1 MKIAV
6 KGQLNQVEELKNLI
20 SGHSLIPFKIS
31 EIDTYD
37 VIFDLDFDD
46 SPEQIQAYHQIKDKL
61 IIVGSVK
68 IQLEELYA
76 ELGSNPSCTI
86 IGMNTLPTFIN
97 RDVLEC
103 CAINQHG
110 SNNQLSVLELAKLF
124 IGVPYLWGGRHFSG
138 IDCSGF
144 VQVVYK
150 CLDIQL
156 PRDAS
161 QQQKVGKAIAFR
173 DLFEGDLLF
182 FESNNRVTHV
192 GIYMGNGQIIHSHG
206 MVRVD
211 QLRKDGIFNLQTG
224 EQSHSYYSAKRVR

>member
-1 MKIAV
+1 MDYDDYKGWLSKASIHKIESLEF
-6 KGQLNQVEELKNLI
+6 KSKKFLQTDFIKHSTNSLTNQPLI
-20 SGHSLIPFKIS
+20 SSIGS
-31 EIDTYD
+31 E
-37 VIFDLDFDD
+37 F
-46 SPEQIQAYHQIKDKL
+46 SEQ
-61 IIVGSVK
+61 
-68 IQLEELYA
+68 
-76 ELGSNPSCTI
+76 T
-86 IGMNTLPTFIN
+86 
-97 RDVLEC
+97 
-103 CAINQHG
+103 G

-161 QQQKVGKAIAFR
+161 QQQKVGNPIAFR

>member
-1 MKIAV
+1 MDRGICHLSQIPLRAAPKSSSEMVSQLLFGETYVILEQHEEWSLVQMDYDDYKGWLSKASIHKIESLEF
-6 KGQLNQVEELKNLI
+6 KSKKFLQTDFIKHSTNSLTNQPLI
-20 SGHSLIPFKIS
+20 SSIGS
-31 EIDTYD
+31 E
-37 VIFDLDFDD
+37 F
-46 SPEQIQAYHQIKDKL
+46 SEQ
-61 IIVGSVK
+61 
-68 IQLEELYA
+68 
-76 ELGSNPSCTI
+76 T
-86 IGMNTLPTFIN
+86 
-97 RDVLEC
+97 
-103 CAINQHG
+103 G

-211 QLRKDGIFNLQTG
+211 ELRKDGIFNLQTG
-224 EQSHSYYSAKRVR
+224 EQSHFYYSAKRVR

>member
-1 MKIAV
+1 MDRGICHLSQIPLRADPKSSSEMVSQLLFGETYVILEQHEEWSLVQMDYDDYKVWFSKASIHKIESLEF
-6 KGQLNQVEELKNLI
+6 KSKKFLQTDFIKHSTNSLTNQPLI
-20 SGHSLIPFKIS
+20 SSIGS
-31 EIDTYD
+31 E
-37 VIFDLDFDD
+37 F
-46 SPEQIQAYHQIKDKL
+46 SEQ
-61 IIVGSVK
+61 
-68 IQLEELYA
+68 
-76 ELGSNPSCTI
+76 T
-86 IGMNTLPTFIN
+86 
-97 RDVLEC
+97 
-103 CAINQHG
+103 G

-211 QLRKDGIFNLQTG
+211 ELRKDGIFNLQTG

>member
-1 MKIAV
+1 MDRGICHLSQIPLRADPKSSSEMVSQLLFGETYVILEQHEEWSLVQMDYDDYKGWLSKSSIHKIES
-6 KGQLNQVEELKNLI
+6 LELKSKKFLQTDFIQYSTNFFTNQPLI
-20 SGHSLIPFKIS
+20 SSIGS
-31 EIDTYD
+31 E
-37 VIFDLDFDD
+37 F
-46 SPEQIQAYHQIKDKL
+46 SEQ
-61 IIVGSVK
+61 
-68 IQLEELYA
+68 
-76 ELGSNPSCTI
+76 T
-86 IGMNTLPTFIN
+86 
-97 RDVLEC
+97 
-103 CAINQHG
+103 G
-110 SNNQLSVLELAKLF
+110 SNNQPSVLELAKLF

-150 CLDIQL
+150 CSGVHL

-173 DLFEGDLLF
+173 DLFEGDLVF

-211 QLRKDGIFNLQTG
+211 ELRKDGILNLQTG

>member
-1 MKIAV
+1 MDRGICHLSQIPLRADPKSSSEMVSQLLFGETYVILEQHEEWSLVQMDYDDYKGWLSKASIHKIESLEF
-6 KGQLNQVEELKNLI
+6 KSKKFLQTDFIKHSTNSLTNQPLI
-20 SGHSLIPFKIS
+20 SSIGS
-31 EIDTYD
+31 E
-37 VIFDLDFDD
+37 F
-46 SPEQIQAYHQIKDKL
+46 SEQ
-61 IIVGSVK
+61 
-68 IQLEELYA
+68 
-76 ELGSNPSCTI
+76 T
-86 IGMNTLPTFIN
+86 
-97 RDVLEC
+97 
-103 CAINQHG
+103 G

-161 QQQKVGKAIAFR
+161 QQQKVGKPIAFR

-211 QLRKDGIFNLQTG
+211 ELRKDGIFNLQTG

>member
-1 MKIAV
+1 MDRGICHLSQIPLRADPKSSSEMVSQLLFGETYVILEQHEEWSLVQMDYDDYKGWLSKSSIHKIES
-6 KGQLNQVEELKNLI
+6 LELKSKKFLQTDFIQHSTNFFTNQPLI
-20 SGHSLIPFKIS
+20 SSIGS
-31 EIDTYD
+31 E
-37 VIFDLDFDD
+37 F
-46 SPEQIQAYHQIKDKL
+46 SEQ
-61 IIVGSVK
+61 
-68 IQLEELYA
+68 
-76 ELGSNPSCTI
+76 T
-86 IGMNTLPTFIN
+86 
-97 RDVLEC
+97 
-103 CAINQHG
+103 G
-110 SNNQLSVLELAKLF
+110 SNNQPSVLELAKLF

-150 CLDIQL
+150 CSGVQL

-173 DLFEGDLLF
+173 DLFEGDLVF

-211 QLRKDGIFNLQTG
+211 ELRKDGIFNLQTG

>member
-1 MKIAV
+1 MDRGICHLSQIPLRADPKSSSEMVSQLLFGETYVILEQHEEWSLVQMDYDDYKGWLSKSSIHKIES
-6 KGQLNQVEELKNLI
+6 LELKSKTFLQTDFIQHSTNFFTNQPLI
-20 SGHSLIPFKIS
+20 SSIGS
-31 EIDTYD
+31 E
-37 VIFDLDFDD
+37 F
-46 SPEQIQAYHQIKDKL
+46 SEQ
-61 IIVGSVK
+61 
-68 IQLEELYA
+68 
-76 ELGSNPSCTI
+76 T
-86 IGMNTLPTFIN
+86 
-97 RDVLEC
+97 
-103 CAINQHG
+103 G
-110 SNNQLSVLELAKLF
+110 SNNQSSVLELAKLF

-150 CLDIQL
+150 CSGVQL

-161 QQQKVGKAIAFR
+161 QQQKVGKAIAFM
-173 DLFEGDLLF
+173 DLFEGDLVF

-211 QLRKDGIFNLQTG
+211 ELRKDGIFNLQTG

>member
-1 MKIAV
+1 MDRGICHLSQIPLRADPKSSSEMVSQLLFGETYVILEQHEEWSLVQMDYDDYRGWLSKASIHKIESLEF
-6 KGQLNQVEELKNLI
+6 KSKKFLQTDFIKHSTNLLTNQPLI
-20 SGHSLIPFKIS
+20 SSIGS
-31 EIDTYD
+31 E
-37 VIFDLDFDD
+37 F
-46 SPEQIQAYHQIKDKL
+46 SEQ
-61 IIVGSVK
+61 
-68 IQLEELYA
+68 
-76 ELGSNPSCTI
+76 T
-86 IGMNTLPTFIN
+86 
-97 RDVLEC
+97 
-103 CAINQHG
+103 G

-150 CLDIQL
+150 CSGVQL

-173 DLFEGDLLF
+173 DLFEGDLVF

>member
-1 MKIAV
+1 MDRGICHLSQIPLRADPKSSSEMVSQLLFGETYVILEQHEEWSLVQMDYDDYKGWLSKSSIHKIES
-6 KGQLNQVEELKNLI
+6 LELKSKKFLQTDFIQYSTNFFTNQPLI
-20 SGHSLIPFKIS
+20 SSIGS
-31 EIDTYD
+31 E
-37 VIFDLDFDD
+37 F
-46 SPEQIQAYHQIKDKL
+46 SEQ
-61 IIVGSVK
+61 
-68 IQLEELYA
+68 
-76 ELGSNPSCTI
+76 T
-86 IGMNTLPTFIN
+86 
-97 RDVLEC
+97 
-103 CAINQHG
+103 G
-110 SNNQLSVLELAKLF
+110 SNNQPSVLELAKLF

-150 CLDIQL
+150 CSGVQL

-173 DLFEGDLLF
+173 DLFEGDLVF

-211 QLRKDGIFNLQTG
+211 ELRKDGILNLQTG